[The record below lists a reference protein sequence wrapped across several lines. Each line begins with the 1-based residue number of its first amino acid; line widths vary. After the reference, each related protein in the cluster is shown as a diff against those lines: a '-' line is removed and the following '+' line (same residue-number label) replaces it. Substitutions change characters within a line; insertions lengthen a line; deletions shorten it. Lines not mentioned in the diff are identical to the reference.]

1 MHALILKLLTNWKHN
16 LLFFLIFHVH
26 RKNSFG
32 FRETCC
38 DQITAAFER
47 LSNQSKEAE
56 LKKKDVLLL
65 NVAQA
70 LIDNGYIKIRS
81 KHKNTLADII
91 KNLRPFSIIQD
102 YSQLFK
108 IHLTLAQSL
117 GGLSEHDVDGSENV
131 I

>member
-1 MHALILKLLTNWKHN
+1 M
-16 LLFFLIFHVH
+16 
-26 RKNSFG
+26 
-32 FRETCC
+32 
-38 DQITAAFER
+38 
-47 LSNQSKEAE
+47 
-56 LKKKDVLLL
+56 L

-117 GGLSEHDVDGSENV
+117 GSLSKHDVDGSENV